1 MLWIPFERFIIKMM
15 DISIQAAVIFCVLIM
30 VRVIFSLCK
39 IPKKYSCF
47 LWVILFVRLILPI
60 QIESPIGVLEKNSV
74 TVSSVERFVPSGLL
88 TDSFQEMDAVIVPQ
102 TDAYIVTASDSSN
115 PGTEVWPIL
124 TMIWGIGF
132 AGFLL
137 YGIIS
142 YGRLKKKLQCSIKS
156 EDNCYLTDGI
166 STAFVIG
173 FFSPQI
179 YLPSDIAEED
189 MFYVTLHE
197 KTHIYRKD
205 YLMKLAA
212 YVTTCFYWFHPFV
225 WAGLFFLSKDMEMAC
240 DEAVMEKLGGD
251 NRAVY
256 ADTLLRLSSGKYYF
270 GGAPLAFGEGD
281 TESRIRH
288 IMKYKKPVIVAAA
301 AAVCIISV
309 LAAVLLTARPDSET
323 DSQTAGLGADM
334 QDTVPKTDLQAPSR
348 ESAAGFSGPVANVS
362 DLVVE
367 IDGESYDITELC
379 DSVNAITDVTEFGD
393 YIVVEGH
400 INPSHSFYG
409 FFDMDT
415 QKWRYQYIG
424 GCLTWDENWEQLD
437 NPIESIIY
445 TGQYTSN
452 QDAVFNWKENVIAIV
467 ELKEGEYIR
476 GLRRTGDDITISI
489 CTVEGGA
496 RELNFDCQSENMS
509 DSSDTTNLFQYALE
523 IKDGV
528 FSPREVDF
536 FMSMEEVLQATG
548 LNEYTVIEKDGGKL
562 IRTNVNVFGFPNNIT
577 IDYGI
582 SDAVGSLLTGVGY
595 VTVVDEAEAA
605 DIYNLLYEQAVSTM
619 PEASGN
625 TIEGIKDGID
635 VSWEDKEQ
643 NYVRLTFDKYSS
655 RDDNLIIIH
664 LSIEATR
671 NASFVPEELKS
682 LYENSL
688 LERINREMH

>member
-30 VRVIFSLCK
+30 VRAIFSLCK

-47 LWVILFVRLILPI
+47 LWVILFIRLILPV
-60 QIESPIGVLEKNSV
+60 QIESPIGIMEKNSL
-74 TVSSVERFVPSGLL
+74 TASSVERFVPIELSIY
-88 TDSFQEMDAVIVPQ
+88 SPQEMDAVIVPE
-102 TDAYIVTASDSSN
+102 TDAYNVPASDTSN
-115 PGTEVWPIL
+115 SEVEVWPVL
-124 TMIWGIGF
+124 TMIWGVGF

-166 STAFVIG
+166 SMAFVIG
-173 FFSPQI
+173 FFSPHI

-197 KTHIYRKD
+197 KTHICRKD
-205 YLMKLAA
+205 YLMKLVA
-212 YVTTCFYWFHPFV
+212 YTITCFYWFHPFV

-240 DEAVMEKLGGD
+240 DEAVMGKLGGD
-251 NRAVY
+251 SRAAY

-270 GGAPLAFGEGD
+270 GGVPLAFGEGD

-288 IMKYKKPVIVAAA
+288 IMKYKKPVIVAVA

-323 DSQTAGLGADM
+323 DSQTAGLRADM
-334 QDTVPKTDLQAPSR
+334 QDTVPKTD
-348 ESAAGFSGPVANVS
+348 
-362 DLVVE
+362 
-367 IDGESYDITELC
+367 
-379 DSVNAITDVTEFGD
+379 
-393 YIVVEGH
+393 
-400 INPSHSFYG
+400 
-409 FFDMDT
+409 
-415 QKWRYQYIG
+415 
-424 GCLTWDENWEQLD
+424 
-437 NPIESIIY
+437 
-445 TGQYTSN
+445 
-452 QDAVFNWKENVIAIV
+452 
-467 ELKEGEYIR
+467 
-476 GLRRTGDDITISI
+476 
-489 CTVEGGA
+489 
-496 RELNFDCQSENMS
+496 MS

-548 LNEYTVIEKDGGKL
+548 LNEYTFIEMEEVIPAIGLKEYTVIEKDGGKL
-562 IRTNVNVFGFPNNIT
+562 IRTNVNIFGFPNNIT

-682 LYENSL
+682 LYEKSL